1 MATPSAFTKA
11 QAARQIRASLHALP
25 YVAGRVAAV
34 RKAIVD
40 RDRATLDAVFETQAF
55 RSGLS
60 EPALQSLMQEEM
72 TASANEHRA
81 RTATKGE
88 SNVQDT

>member
-1 MATPSAFTKA
+1 MATPTAFTKA
-11 QAARQIRASLHALP
+11 HAARQIRSTLHALP
-25 YVAGRVAAV
+25 YVTDRIEAI

-40 RDRATLDAVFETQAF
+40 RDRATIEAVFETHAF

-81 RTATKGE
+81 RAATKGE
-88 SNVQDT
+88 PNV